1 MKSNYTIFDAVAR
14 LRPNDNFGVKDGV
27 LNWEGDPKLKPSD
40 KEIADTLELLNAEF
54 ENNKYARNRKKSY
67 PEIADQLDMIYH
79 AIDAGA
85 LDKDSDFY
93 KALKAVKDKYPKS

>member
-1 MKSNYTIFDAVAR
+1 MSQFDIFDAVAK
-14 LRPNDNFGVKDGV
+14 LRPTDNFGVKDGV
-27 LNWEGDPKLKPSD
+27 LNWEGDPKLKPTD
-40 KEIADTLELLNAEF
+40 KEIADTLELLEAEWVASQ
-54 ENNKYARNRKKSY
+54 YARNRKKSY
-67 PEIADQLDMIYH
+67 PALPEQLDMIYH

>member
-1 MKSNYTIFDAVAR
+1 MSQFDIFDAVAR
-14 LRPNDNFGVKDGV
+14 LRPTDNFGVKDGV
-27 LNWEGDPKLKPSD
+27 LNWEGDPDFKPTD
-40 KEIADTLELLNAEF
+40 KEIADTLELLQAEWVASQ
-54 ENNKYARNRKKSY
+54 YARNRKKSY
-67 PEIADQLDMIYH
+67 PAIADQLDMIYH

>member
-14 LRPNDNFGVKDGV
+14 LRPKANFGVKDGI
-27 LNWEGDPKLKPSD
+27 LNWKDDAKLEPTE
-40 KEIADTLELLNAEF
+40 KEIADTLELLEAEWLAS
-54 ENNKYARNRKKSY
+54 EYARNRKKSY
-67 PEIADQLDMIYH
+67 PQIVDQLDMIYH

>member
-14 LRPNDNFGVKDGV
+14 LRPNDNFGIKDGV
-27 LNWEGDPKLKPSD
+27 LNWEGNPELKPTD
-40 KEIADTLELLNAEF
+40 KEIADTLELLEAEWVASQ
-54 ENNKYARNRKKSY
+54 YARNRKKSY
-67 PEIADQLDMIYH
+67 PALPEQLDMIYH

>member
-1 MKSNYTIFDAVAR
+1 MAQFNIFDAVAR

-27 LNWEGDPKLKPSD
+27 LNWEGDPELKPTD
-40 KEIADTLELLNAEF
+40 KEIADTIKLLQAEWDAA
-54 ENNKYARNRKKSY
+54 KYARNRKKSY
-67 PEIADQLDMIYH
+67 PQIADQLDMIYH

-93 KALKAVKDKYPKS
+93 KALKAVKDKYPKF

>member
-1 MKSNYTIFDAVAR
+1 MAQFNIFDAVAR

-27 LNWEGDPKLKPSD
+27 LNWEGDPKLKPTD
-40 KEIADTLELLNAEF
+40 KQIADALELLNAEF
-54 ENNKYARNRKKSY
+54 KNNEYARNRKKSY
-67 PEIADQLDMIYH
+67 PALPEQLDMIYH